1 MEEKKKT
8 NRKAPKGSKKGK
20 NSQKGETR
28 IRKYIKSL
36 IRNKKYLTVE
46 DICLYLE
53 RYYNLPIHIPSVFYK
68 YKKIINECRK
78 EVYKERQRE
87 KRKKKKD

>member
-1 MEEKKKT
+1 MG
-8 NRKAPKGSKKGK
+8 NDRK
-20 NSQKGETR
+20 ETR

-53 RYYNLPIHIPSVFYK
+53 RYYKVPINIPSVFYK
-68 YKKIINECRK
+68 YKRIINECRK
-78 EVYKERQRE
+78 EVYRERRKE
-87 KRKKKKD
+87 KRRREQNKG

>member
-1 MEEKKKT
+1 MGNDKK
-8 NRKAPKGSKKGK
+8 
-20 NSQKGETR
+20 ETR

-53 RYYNLPIHIPSVFYK
+53 RYYKVPIHIPSVFYK

-78 EVYKERQRE
+78 EVYKERR
-87 KRKKKKD
+87 RGKKKKQKEK

>member
-1 MEEKKKT
+1 MG
-8 NRKAPKGSKKGK
+8 NDRK
-20 NSQKGETR
+20 ETR

-53 RYYNLPIHIPSVFYK
+53 RYYKVPINIPSVFYK

-78 EVYKERQRE
+78 EVYRERRKE
-87 KRKKKKD
+87 KRRREQNK

>member
-1 MEEKKKT
+1 MG
-8 NRKAPKGSKKGK
+8 NDRK
-20 NSQKGETR
+20 ETR

-53 RYYNLPIHIPSVFYK
+53 RYYKVPINIPSVFYK
-68 YKKIINECRK
+68 YKRIINECRK
-78 EVYKERQRE
+78 EVYRERRKE
-87 KRKKKKD
+87 KRRREQNK

>member
-1 MEEKKKT
+1 MGNDKK
-8 NRKAPKGSKKGK
+8 
-20 NSQKGETR
+20 ETR

-53 RYYNLPIHIPSVFYK
+53 RYYKVPIHIPSVFYK

-78 EVYKERQRE
+78 EVYKERR
-87 KRKKKKD
+87 RGKKKRQKEK

>member
-1 MEEKKKT
+1 MSKDK
-8 NRKAPKGSKKGK
+8 NPKR
-20 NSQKGETR
+20 ETR
-28 IRKYIKSL
+28 IRKYIKGL

-53 RYYNLPIHIPSVFYK
+53 RYYNVPIHIPSVFYK

-78 EVYKERQRE
+78 EVYRERQRE
-87 KRKKKKD
+87 KRKKKQKGE

>member
-1 MEEKKKT
+1 MSRDK
-8 NRKAPKGSKKGK
+8 NPKR
-20 NSQKGETR
+20 ETR
-28 IRKYIKSL
+28 IRKYIKGL

-53 RYYNLPIHIPSVFYK
+53 RYYNVPIHIPSVFYR

-78 EVYKERQRE
+78 EVYRERQRE
-87 KRKKKKD
+87 RRKKKQKGE